1 VTVLT
6 EAFETA
12 AAARARVLG
21 LPEHRAVVV
30 EHPIA
35 SRTGPEVE
43 KMAVGAAARVVA
55 ALTGSGE
62 A

>member
-1 VTVLT
+1 MVT

-12 AAARARVLG
+12 ASMRAGVLG
-21 LPEHRAVVV
+21 LPQHPTVVV

-35 SRTGPEVE
+35 SRTGPEVH
-43 KMAVGAAARVVA
+43 KMAETAVARVA
-55 ALTGSGE
+55 AGLAQKG

>member
-1 VTVLT
+1 MTVVT

-12 AAARARVLG
+12 ASMRAGVLG
-21 LPEHRAVVV
+21 LPQHPTVVV

-35 SRTGPEVE
+35 SRTLPEVRKIAE
-43 KMAVGAAARVVA
+43 AAVGRVA
-55 ALTGSGE
+55 AGLAREG

>member
-1 VTVLT
+1 VTVVT

-12 AAARARVLG
+12 ASMRAGVLG
-21 LPEHRAVVV
+21 LPEHPTVVV

-35 SRTGPEVE
+35 SRTPAEVGT
-43 KMAVGAAARVVA
+43 MAATAVARVA
-55 ALTGSGE
+55 AGLTGKG

>member
-1 VTVLT
+1 MVT

-12 AAARARVLG
+12 ASMRAGVLG
-21 LPEHRAVVV
+21 LPQHPTVVV

-35 SRTGPEVE
+35 SRTHPEVAKIAE
-43 KMAVGAAARVVA
+43 AAVARVA
-55 ALTGSGE
+55 AGLARKG